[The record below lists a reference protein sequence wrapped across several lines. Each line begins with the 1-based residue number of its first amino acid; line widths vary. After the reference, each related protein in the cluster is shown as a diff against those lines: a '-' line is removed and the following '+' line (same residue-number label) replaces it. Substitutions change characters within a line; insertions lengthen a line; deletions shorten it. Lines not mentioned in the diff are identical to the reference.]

1 MNGFYEKQNEP
12 HMLKLLA
19 GQRQIYSDVKAILM
33 KSFCAGVVMPSVLS
47 FIFFVMS
54 FYPGY
59 TAPWVKTLLTIY
71 GLAFFIINHF
81 ILEHISNCKKKA
93 ARIQEEY
100 DTRLFDM
107 EWNDILAGKKHLYQ
121 NVWSMLRGT

>member
-81 ILEHISNCKKKA
+81 ILEHISNCKKK
-93 ARIQEEY
+93 Q
-100 DTRLFDM
+100 
-107 EWNDILAGKKHLYQ
+107 LAFKKNTTLVYLTWSGMIYLLVKKHLYQ